1 MAVTARQA
9 RLHPAWIAAGVAFVA
24 LLCAAGFRAAP
35 GVLMV
40 PLQEEFGWSRG
51 LVSLA
56 VGVNLVLFGLT
67 APFAAALMERF
78 GVRAVV
84 SVALLLIAAGSGL
97 SVGVTSSW
105 QLVLLW
111 GVLIGLGTGSM
122 ALVFAATVANRWFV
136 RRRGLVMGVL
146 TAASATGQLVFL
158 PVVAWMSERSGWRA
172 ASLVVSA
179 AALAVIPLV
188 QLRLRDGPA
197 ELGVAPYGAPAD
209 PPMDGPGAD
218 PPADHP
224 ADPPVDT
231 RRLPSRP
238 SATLP
243 VRGPRSTVGRGFE
256 RGQVRGSSHGT
267 DGRSNR
273 GIDADRGP
281 EGPARRALTTLA
293 VAARTR
299 TFWALAVGF
308 AICGASTNGLIATH
322 FIPSAHDHGMPETTA
337 AGLLA
342 VVGVFD
348 IVGTVASGWLTDKV
362 NPRLLLAAYYSL
374 RGAGLLMLPA
384 LLSDSLHPSIIV
396 FVVVYGLD
404 WVATVPPTAALCR
417 EAFGE
422 AGSVVF
428 GWVFAAHQIGAAVVS
443 VGAGVIRDTTG
454 QYTTAWV
461 GAACLCLVAAFVST
475 RVGRPVEPV
484 SP

>member
-1 MAVTARQA
+1 MAWEAAAEDVVGDAQLGAELLVVAGADYAARHTSFSQAIQECPPMAVAAPRRA

-51 LVSLA
+51 VVSLA
-56 VGVNLVLFGLT
+56 VGVNLVLFGVT

-78 GVRAVV
+78 GVRAVTC
-84 SVALLLIAAGSGL
+84 VALGLIAAGSGL
-97 SVGVTSSW
+97 AVGVTASW
-105 QLVLLW
+105 QLVLFW

-122 ALVFAATVANRWFV
+122 ALVFAAVVANRWFV
-136 RRRGLVMGVL
+136 QRRGLVMGVL
-146 TAASATGQLVFL
+146 TAASATGQLIFL
-158 PVVAWMSERSGWRA
+158 PVLAWVSERSGWRS

-188 QLRLRDGPA
+188 WLRLRNDPSD
-197 ELGVAPYGAPAD
+197 LGVAPYGAQ
-209 PPMDGPGAD
+209 
-218 PPADHP
+218 
-224 ADPPVDT
+224 ADPPVDNP
-231 RRLPSRP
+231 RPRLSPP
-238 SATLP
+238 AA
-243 VRGPRSTVGRGFE
+243 GP
-256 RGQVRGSSHGT
+256 
-267 DGRSNR
+267 
-273 GIDADRGP
+273 
-281 EGPARRALTTLA
+281 GPARRAVETLA

-342 VVGVFD
+342 VVGMFD

-362 NPRLLLAAYYSL
+362 NPRLLLAAYYGL
-374 RGAGLLMLPA
+374 RGAGLLMLPS
-384 LLSDSLHPSIIV
+384 LLSDSLHPSMIA

-422 AGSVVF
+422 AGQVVF

-454 QYTTAWV
+454 QYTLAWV

-475 RVGRPVEPV
+475 RVGRPAPV
-484 SP
+484 PLRHSL

>member
-1 MAVTARQA
+1 MAAVTARRA
-9 RLHPAWIAAGVAFVA
+9 RLHPAWVAAGVAFVA

-78 GVRAVV
+78 GVRAVT
-84 SVALLLIAAGSGL
+84 SVALGLIAAGSGL
-97 SVGVTSSW
+97 SIEVTASW

-122 ALVFAATVANRWFV
+122 ALVFASVVATRWFV
-136 RRRGLVMGVL
+136 RRRGLVMGIL

-158 PVVAWMSERSGWRA
+158 PVLAWMAERSGWRQ
-172 ASLVVSA
+172 ASLVVSLA
-179 AALAVIPLV
+179 AVAVIPLV
-188 QLRLRDGPA
+188 LLCLRDRPSD
-197 ELGVAPYGAPAD
+197 LGVTPYGAPE
-209 PPMDGPGAD
+209 GS
-218 PPADHP
+218 
-224 ADPPVDT
+224 PVDS
-231 RRLPSRP
+231 PGPP
-238 SATLP
+238 SA
-243 VRGPRSTVGRGFE
+243 G
-256 RGQVRGSSHGT
+256 
-267 DGRSNR
+267 
-273 GIDADRGP
+273 A
-281 EGPARRALTTLA
+281 ARVALATLA
-293 VAARTR
+293 MAARSR
-299 TFWALAVGF
+299 TFWALAGAF
-308 AICGASTNGLIATH
+308 AICGASTNGLIGTH

-362 NPRLLLAAYYSL
+362 NPRLLLVVYYSL
-374 RGAGLLMLPA
+374 RGAGLLMLPG
-384 LLSDSLHPSIIV
+384 LLSDSLHPSIV
-396 FVVVYGLD
+396 AFVVVYGLD

-417 EAFGE
+417 EVFGE

-443 VGAGVIRDTTG
+443 VGAGVIRDLTG
-454 QYTTAWV
+454 QYTMAWV
-461 GAACLCLVAAFVST
+461 GAACLCLVAAFASS
-475 RVGRPVEPV
+475 RVGRAAQPAGP
-484 SP
+484 

>member
-1 MAVTARQA
+1 MIRRGPYGPSITSRSPMTEDRIRSTSGDTACRNSTPTTSLGLCAAARPLWHEPPTAAEGRPARLVEAGSAHHPGSAQPMVVTARQT
-9 RLHPAWIAAGVAFVA
+9 RLHPAWVAAGVAFVA

-67 APFAAALMERF
+67 APFAAALMER
-78 GVRAVV
+78 
-84 SVALLLIAAGSGL
+84 L
-97 SVGVTSSW
+97 
-105 QLVLLW
+105 
-111 GVLIGLGTGSM
+111 
-122 ALVFAATVANRWFV
+122 
-136 RRRGLVMGVL
+136 GVL

-158 PVVAWMSERSGWRA
+158 PVVAWMTERSGWRA

-188 QLRLRDGPA
+188 QLRLRDSPA

-209 PPMDGPGAD
+209 PP
-218 PPADHP
+218 
-224 ADPPVDT
+224 VDT
-231 RRLPSRP
+231 SPPSSTP
-238 SATLP
+238 AATLP
-243 VRGPRSTVGRGFE
+243 VRGPTTRDRVGSE
-256 RGQVRGSSHGT
+256 P
-267 DGRSNR
+267 
-273 GIDADRGP
+273 AP

-461 GAACLCLVAAFVST
+461 GAACLCLGAAFVST
-475 RVGRPVEPV
+475 RVGRARQPG

>member
-1 MAVTARQA
+1 MVVTARQT
-9 RLHPAWIAAGVAFVA
+9 RLHPAWVAAGVAFVA

-122 ALVFAATVANRWFV
+122 ALVFAAIVANRWFV

-158 PVVAWMSERSGWRA
+158 PVVAWMTERSGWRA

-188 QLRLRDGPA
+188 QLRLRDSPA
-197 ELGVAPYGAPAD
+197 ELGVAPYGAPVA
-209 PPMDGPGAD
+209 
-218 PPADHP
+218 
-224 ADPPVDT
+224 T
-231 RRLPSRP
+231 RRLPSR
-238 SATLP
+238 SAATLP
-243 VRGPRSTVGRGFE
+243 ARGPTTGMVGAAE
-256 RGQVRGSSHGT
+256 P
-267 DGRSNR
+267 
-273 GIDADRGP
+273 AP

-384 LLSDSLHPSIIV
+384 LLSDALHPSIIV

-454 QYTTAWV
+454 QYTMAWV

-475 RVGRPVEPV
+475 RVGRAGEPV